1 MSSRSRWLTTA
12 ALLAAFVTPASAWAV
27 PAFARQYGTSCQ
39 TCHVAFPKNTPFG
52 EAFRR
57 NAYRFPG
64 GRDEDFRRQE
74 PQKLGADAYKDVFP
88 DAVWPGELPANVP
101 LSFILGANA
110 AFTAAPSPG
119 VSLVGLGGAATLNAA
134 ASLGARISAW
144 AGITVSA
151 NTAGPVTV
159 SAERVFLVF
168 SAFDRPWLNFR
179 LGRIEPGVF
188 SFSAHRSLG
197 PAPWITTA
205 TVGDSPFALEP
216 SHLGLEA
223 TGVVAGR
230 GTWSAG
236 LVEGAGQLNLPKDV
250 YGRVA
255 WKLGGMRLDG
265 EPDGGELNLADP
277 APWRE
282 WSVLVGAFGYLG
294 QTSLGEPGVA
304 TQDDRVHLVGADV
317 NAQLRDA
324 NLVLAYTWARHR
336 RPFLASPD
344 EGRDVHQV
352 MAQLD
357 YVIFPWLV
365 PVARFEVKVENGVAQ
380 ERLVAGVYA
389 LVRANVRTSV
399 IAQVQ
404 QSTGRFEFDRVVAA
418 VSVGF

>member
-1 MSSRSRWLTTA
+1 MILPRAVGLTA
-12 ALLAAFVTPASAWAV
+12 ALLLAAPSSAWAV

-57 NAYRFPG
+57 NGYRFPG

-88 DAVWPGELPANVP
+88 DAVWPGELPSSVP
-101 LSFILGANA
+101 LSFILNANT
-110 AFTAAPSPG
+110 AFTAAPAPG
-119 VSLVGLGGAATLNAA
+119 VSMVGLGGAATLNAA
-134 ASLGARISAW
+134 TTLGSRISAW
-144 AGITVSA
+144 AGVSVSA
-151 NTAGPVTV
+151 NTTGAVAV
-159 SAERVFLVF
+159 SAERIFLMF
-168 SAFDRPWLNFR
+168 SAFERPWLNLRVGR
-179 LGRIEPGVF
+179 LEPGVF
-188 SFSAHRSLG
+188 SFSAHRNLG

-205 TVGDSPFALEP
+205 TVGDSTFALEP
-216 SHLGLEA
+216 SHVGLEA

-230 GTWSAG
+230 GVWAAG
-236 LVEGAGQLNLPKDV
+236 LVEGVGLLNIPKDV

-255 WKLGGMRLDG
+255 WKFGGMRLDG
-265 EPDGGELNLADP
+265 EPSDGELNLADP

-282 WSVLVGAFGYLG
+282 WSVQVGAFGYLG
-294 QTSLGEPGVA
+294 QTNLGVPGVA
-304 TQDDRVHLVGADV
+304 TQDDRVHMAGADL

-324 NLVLAYTWARHR
+324 NLILAYTWARHR

-357 YVIFPWLV
+357 YVVFPWLV
-365 PVARFEVKVENGVAQ
+365 PVARFELRMENGALQ
-380 ERLVAGVYA
+380 ERVVAGVYA
-389 LVRANVRTSV
+389 LIRANVRASL
-399 IAQVQ
+399 IAQLQ
-404 QSTGRFEFDRVVAA
+404 QTTTRFEFDRVQAA